1 MAMQRQ
7 ACLMEAAVHRA
18 ISTPDRQGHVE
29 MRAAWNT
36 IREGGLRGERDW
48 RKKDLTWE
56 SWEAKTRQQ
65 EDLGKSTVC
74 YE

>member
-48 RKKDLTWE
+48 RKET
-56 SWEAKTRQQ
+56 
-65 EDLGKSTVC
+65 
-74 YE
+74 